1 MLQIGHSN
9 GTKYSIN
16 GTIGSDG
23 PICRQSRNQIMAAY
37 LLSKLLEI
45 QLNILPRYCEKMGST
60 NFTMVPTRTVSNW
73 SPASLLDFSRDKGVG
88 RWTDAGIP
96 LGPPKEDQTQ
106 SRVESNLPARRQ
118 THGSQS
124 LRNLRSGS
132 GGTAGK
138 MLHCSTLFCGSSECL
153 SLYNL
158 P

>member
-45 QLNILPRYCEKMGST
+45 QLNILPQYCEKMGST

-96 LGPPKEDQTQ
+96 LGPPKEDQT
-106 SRVESNLPARRQ
+106 
-118 THGSQS
+118 HGSQS

-138 MLHCSTLFCGSSECL
+138 MLHCPTLLCGSSECL